1 MDVPERAP
9 STVDLETFIIVWFC
23 LLYLQGSLGLA
34 LAESTGKRF
43 FWPQNPMKA
52 AGYLISMQLD
62 KARNI
67 LLREKGQ
74 YQRPKKKKNNRTF
87 HKKTS
92 AMRKMRILDQSC
104 APKIVF
110 HVSRG
115 MWPLTFAK
123 WPLRGRNW
131 WKPGSLHCSNPTRR
145 DSCRDL

>member
-1 MDVPERAP
+1 MQLLCGKAWVDVPERAP

-74 YQRPKKKKNNRTF
+74 YQCPKKKK
-87 HKKTS
+87 K
-92 AMRKMRILDQSC
+92 
-104 APKIVF
+104 
-110 HVSRG
+110 
-115 MWPLTFAK
+115 
-123 WPLRGRNW
+123 
-131 WKPGSLHCSNPTRR
+131 
-145 DSCRDL
+145 